1 MKLIN
6 NSFLTTLAVAATF
19 SLGVAGA
26 AAAAN
31 IGSVPGVNGNVNVVV
46 NNGVATVY
54 GHVDSSFERNLTG
67 KYVGSQAGVDRVIN
81 LITFQ

>member
-1 MKLIN
+1 MKLVKTAIIATA
-6 NSFLTTLAVAATF
+6 LTM
-19 SLGVAGA
+19 GA
-26 AAAAN
+26 IGTAAAAN

-67 KYVGSQAGVDRVIN
+67 QYVGSQAGVDRVIN

>member
-1 MKLIN
+1 MKILKTALIA
-6 NSFLTTLAVAATF
+6 SALTMGAIGTASAAGL
-19 SLGVAGA
+19 S
-26 AAAAN
+26 
-31 IGSVPGVNGNVNVVV
+31 SVPGVNGNVNVVV